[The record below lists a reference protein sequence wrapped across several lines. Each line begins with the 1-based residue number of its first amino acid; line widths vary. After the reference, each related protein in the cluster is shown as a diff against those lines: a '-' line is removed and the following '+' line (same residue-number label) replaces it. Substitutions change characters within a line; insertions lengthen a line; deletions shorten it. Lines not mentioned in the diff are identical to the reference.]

1 MVSCL
6 AVLHSTHVP
15 AGSVDDFG
23 RTECGLMIPCRHEGR
38 ELFAVDFDT
47 ATCEHCREARDG
59 RKLSA
64 VPAGERADAKTLV
77 ANFLEQMGAQGDV
90 AGWGD
95 VLGDNLSVPEAL
107 KRRSRLHELFPTWR
121 ATVDELIAEGDR
133 VVARYRV
140 GFTDPFNLLGT
151 AVLPVRKDQVVIAR
165 LRDRKIIEFRAIVD
179 DFGVWAEADSQEFAK
194 AGRHAHMNSQH
205 ADLKCGERYYRSQEA
220 LP

>member
-15 AGSVDDFG
+15 AGSVGEFG

-38 ELFAVDFDT
+38 DLFAVDFNA
-47 ATCEHCREARDG
+47 ATCEHCLEAVDG
-59 RKLSA
+59 RKSSTSLE
-64 VPAGERADAKTLV
+64 GERIDAKTLV
-77 ANFLEQMGAQGDV
+77 AKFLEQMGMQGDT

-107 KRRSRLHELFPTWR
+107 RRRSRLHELFPTWR

-140 GFTDPFNLLGT
+140 GFMDPFNLLGN
-151 AVLPVRKDQVVIAR
+151 AVPPVRRDQVVIVR
-165 LRDRKIIEFRAIVD
+165 LRDRKIIEFQAIID
-179 DFGVWAEADSQEFAK
+179 DFGVWAEADTQELAR
-194 AGRHAHMNSQH
+194 AGRHTHELAT
-205 ADLKCGERYYRSQEA
+205 CGS
-220 LP
+220 